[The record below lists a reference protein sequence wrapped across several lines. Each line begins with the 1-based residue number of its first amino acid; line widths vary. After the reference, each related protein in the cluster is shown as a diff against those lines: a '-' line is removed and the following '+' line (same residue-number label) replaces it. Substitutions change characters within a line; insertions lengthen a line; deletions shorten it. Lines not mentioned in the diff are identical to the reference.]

1 MNSDILFDAFSD
13 IDEEYIKVSAVPK
26 KNNYLSPLKTGIA
39 AALILI
45 LFTPLCSSSHTVSN
59 TDLPCNT
66 PYTIQFI
73 DGKLC
78 LKFSDSAPPSDSSTE
93 LPREPA
99 VNEHYSSCGIYIY
112 VHFNSIYD
120 LRNSFLTGNFD
131 EEEIKYFEMVCNR
144 SKGNPVIPNL
154 SNLYSPTLPFGLS
167 VTSVRWS
174 GGEGYHYIYCSNR
187 TSTTGT
193 VKVITEEEYHTYFA
207 NEFDPETSNTYQ
219 HEVVKEK
226 TIIRN
231 ATIVY
236 HGDMYKEI
244 FYSLYSLSGDKVY
257 VNETYDNVN
266 DDVPSSIFML
276 GSSNGAYF
284 TVHITNCSVR
294 PSVLWLA
301 SFGLI
306 PIQ

>member
-26 KNNYLSPLKTGIA
+26 KSNYLSPLKIGIA

-45 LFTPLCSSSHTVSN
+45 LFAPLCSSSRTVSN
-59 TDLPCNT
+59 ADIPCNT

-78 LKFSDSAPPSDSSTE
+78 LKFPNSAPSSDSSIE

-99 VNEHYSSCGIYIY
+99 VNEHYNSCDIYIC

-120 LRNSFLTGNFD
+120 LRKSFQTGNFD
-131 EEEIKYFEMVCNR
+131 KEEIIYFDMICNR

-174 GGEGYHYIYCSNR
+174 GGEGYHYIYYSNR

-193 VKVITEEEYHTYFA
+193 VKVITEEEYNTYFA
-207 NEFDPETSNTYQ
+207 NEFDPETSIYQ
-219 HEVVKEK
+219 YEVVKEK

-236 HGDMYKEI
+236 HGDIYKEI
-244 FYSLYSLSGDKVY
+244 IYSIYSLSGDKVY

-266 DDVPSSIFML
+266 DDVPASIFML

-284 TVHITNCSVR
+284 TAHINHCSVR